1 MRFPGAL
8 WLCIHLK
15 NGVLFQLASENS
27 CNLHEREDAFMGR
40 LDGKVAVIT
49 GAASG
54 IGRGTALCLAGEGAA
69 VVVADLNSQGGEQ
82 VIGEIAAA
90 GGRALFQ
97 HTDVTSEP
105 DLKALVE
112 RTVGE
117 YGRLD
122 IMFNNAGLVG
132 AVGPIEAL
140 SADDWDKTIAV
151 LLRAVFLGIKYA
163 VEPMRKAGGGSI
175 ISTSSVASFLPS
187 PYGAAYAAAKGGV
200 ISLTRAAALQL
211 GRDRIRVNCICP
223 GAINTPIWG
232 ALPALSDPAAVAQAL
247 DNAQTIPRVG
257 RPEDIASMVLYL
269 ASDESQWVTGTA
281 MIVDGGL
288 TLGPNLSSLSALAAQ
303 PELSTSLYVGP
314 SFKR

>member
-1 MRFPGAL
+1 
-8 WLCIHLK
+8 
-15 NGVLFQLASENS
+15 
-27 CNLHEREDAFMGR
+27 MGR
-40 LDGKVAVIT
+40 LDRKVAVVT

-54 IGRGTALCLAGEGAA
+54 IGRGTALCLAREGAA
-69 VVVADLNSQGGEQ
+69 VLAADLNSQGGEQ

-90 GGRALFQ
+90 GGRAVFQ
-97 HTDVTSEP
+97 HTEVSSEP
-105 DLKALVE
+105 DIRALVD
-112 RTVGE
+112 RAVSE

-122 IMFNNAGLVG
+122 IMYNNAGLVG
-132 AVGPIEAL
+132 AVGPIEKL
-140 SADDWDKTIAV
+140 NADDWDKTIAV

-163 VEPMRKAGGGSI
+163 VEPMRKEGGGSI
-175 ISTSSVASFLPS
+175 ISTSSIASFLPS
-187 PYGAAYAAAKGGV
+187 PYGAAYAAAKGAV

-232 ALPALSDPAAVAQAL
+232 VLPQLSDPAAVAQAL
-247 DNAQTIPRVG
+247 DNAQAIPRVG

-269 ASDESQWVTGTA
+269 ASDESKWVTGQA

-288 TLGPNLSSLSALAAQ
+288 TVGPNLSALSARFAR
-303 PELSTSLYVGP
+303 PEPPPNVYIGP

>member
-1 MRFPGAL
+1 
-8 WLCIHLK
+8 
-15 NGVLFQLASENS
+15 
-27 CNLHEREDAFMGR
+27 MGR

-54 IGRGTALCLAGEGAA
+54 IGRGTALCLAREGAA
-69 VVVADLNSQGGEQ
+69 IVAADLNSQGGEA

-90 GGRALFQ
+90 GGRAVFQ
-97 HTDVTSEP
+97 HTDVSSEP
-105 DLKALVE
+105 DIEAVVE
-112 RTVGE
+112 RAVGE

-132 AVGPIEAL
+132 ATGPIEAV
-140 SADDWDKTIAV
+140 SAEDWDKTIAV
-151 LLRAVFLGIKYA
+151 LLRSVFLGIKCA

-175 ISTSSVASFLPS
+175 ISTSSVASFLP
-187 PYGAAYAAAKGGV
+187 PAYGAAYAAAKGAV

-223 GAINTPIWG
+223 GVINTPIWG
-232 ALPALSDPAAVAQAL
+232 AVPAFSEPSMVAQVL
-247 DNAQTIPRVG
+247 DHAQTIPRVG

-269 ASDESQWVTGTA
+269 AGDESQWVTGTA
-281 MIVDGGL
+281 MVVDGGF
-288 TLGPNLSSLSALAAQ
+288 TIGPNVPALMVLEQ
-303 PELSTSLYVGP
+303 PSVPSGYIGP

>member
-1 MRFPGAL
+1 
-8 WLCIHLK
+8 
-15 NGVLFQLASENS
+15 
-27 CNLHEREDAFMGR
+27 MGR

-54 IGRGTALCLAGEGAA
+54 IGRGTALCLAKEGAA
-69 VVVADLNSQGGEQ
+69 VVAVDLNSQGGEQ
-82 VIGEIAAA
+82 VVSEIAAT
-90 GGRALFQ
+90 GGRAVFQ
-97 HTDVTSEP
+97 HTDVSSEP
-105 DLKALVE
+105 EIKSAVE
-112 RTVGE
+112 RAVKE

-132 AVGPIEAL
+132 AVGPIE
-140 SADDWDKTIAV
+140 SVTADDWDRTIAV
-151 LLRAVFLGIKYA
+151 LLRSVFLGIKYA

-187 PYGAAYAAAKGGV
+187 AYGAAYAAAKGAV

-211 GRDRIRVNCICP
+211 GRVKIRVNCICP

-232 ALPALSDPAAVAQAL
+232 ALPGFSDPAAVAQLL
-247 DNAQTIPRVG
+247 DDAQTIPRVG
-257 RPEDIASMVLYL
+257 RPQDIASMVLFL
-269 ASDESQWVTGTA
+269 ASDESEWVTGQA

-288 TLGPNLSSLSALAAQ
+288 TVGPNASALAGAAPPPPTQ
-303 PELSTSLYVGP
+303 SAYVGP

>member
-1 MRFPGAL
+1 
-8 WLCIHLK
+8 
-15 NGVLFQLASENS
+15 
-27 CNLHEREDAFMGR
+27 MGR

-54 IGRGTALCLAGEGAA
+54 IGRGSALCLAREGAA
-69 VVVADLNSQGGEQ
+69 VIAVDLNSQGGEQ
-82 VIGEIAAA
+82 VVGEIAAA
-90 GGRALFQ
+90 GGRAVFQ
-97 HTDVTSEP
+97 HTDVSSEP
-105 DLKALVE
+105 EIKSAVDRAVK
-112 RTVGE
+112 E

-132 AVGPIEAL
+132 AVGPIEAVG
-140 SADDWDKTIAV
+140 AEGWDRTIAV
-151 LLRAVFLGIKYA
+151 LLRSVFLGIKYA

-187 PYGAAYAAAKGGV
+187 AYGAAYSAAKGGV

-211 GRDRIRVNCICP
+211 GPDHIRVNCICP

-232 ALPALSDPAAVAQAL
+232 SVPAFSDPAAVAQLL
-247 DNAQTIPRVG
+247 DHVQTIPRVG
-257 RPEDIASMVLYL
+257 RPEDIASMVLFL
-269 ASDESQWVTGTA
+269 ASDESQWITGQA

-288 TLGPNLSSLSALAAQ
+288 TVGPNTSALAGQQ
-303 PELSTSLYVGP
+303 PRPQLTQSAYIGP

>member
-1 MRFPGAL
+1 
-8 WLCIHLK
+8 
-15 NGVLFQLASENS
+15 
-27 CNLHEREDAFMGR
+27 MGR

-54 IGRGTALCLAGEGAA
+54 IGRGTAWCLAKEGAA
-69 VVVADLNSQGGEQ
+69 VVAVDLNSQGGEQ
-82 VIGEIAAA
+82 VVSEIAAT
-90 GGRALFQ
+90 GGRAVFQ
-97 HTDVTSEP
+97 HTDVSNEP
-105 DLKALVE
+105 EIKSAVE
-112 RTVGE
+112 RAVKE

-132 AVGPIEAL
+132 AVGPIEAVT
-140 SADDWDKTIAV
+140 ADDWDRTIAV

-187 PYGAAYAAAKGGV
+187 PYGAAYAAAKGAV

-211 GRDRIRVNCICP
+211 GPDRIRVNCICP

-232 ALPALSDPAAVAQAL
+232 SMPGFSDPAAVAQVL
-247 DNAQTIPRVG
+247 DHVQTIPRVG
-257 RPEDIASMVLYL
+257 RPEDIASMVLFL
-269 ASDESQWVTGTA
+269 ASDESEWVTGQA

-288 TLGPNLSSLSALAAQ
+288 TVGPNTSALAAAAPPAPTQ
-303 PELSTSLYVGP
+303 SAYVGP
-314 SFKR
+314 S